1 MEYLAVI
8 RLARP
13 LPMDGHYNLWVLDL
27 PEQRGVFRVGNLICD
42 EARCELARSD
52 TMARMSIDE
61 LESEAMKLDPKARA
75 RLAGKL
81 LESLEAL
88 SEKENERLWAEEAKR
103 RDSDSDSDQDG
114 DRSADDVLRDARGR
128 LG

>member
-1 MEYLAVI
+1 
-8 RLARP
+8 
-13 LPMDGHYNLWVLDL
+13 
-27 PEQRGVFRVGNLICD
+27 
-42 EARCELARSD
+42 
-52 TMARMSIDE
+52 MARMSIDE

-88 SEKENERLWAEEAKR
+88 SEKENERLWAEEADR
-103 RDSDSDSDQDG
+103 RDSGSDSDQNG